1 MSTRD
6 REQTESTEQPDTTE
20 QKAGHIADTT
30 RERQW
35 CWCEVRQGDNPVL
48 ADEHY
53 WNSTTAAEKTEDTD
67 ERMLQ
72 IVHWEQEADEQ

>member
-20 QKAGHIADTT
+20 KKAGHIADTT

-35 CWCEVRQGDNPVL
+35 CWCEVRQDESVL
-48 ADEHY
+48 ADEHF
-53 WNSTTAAEKTEDTD
+53 WNSTTAAEQTEDGD